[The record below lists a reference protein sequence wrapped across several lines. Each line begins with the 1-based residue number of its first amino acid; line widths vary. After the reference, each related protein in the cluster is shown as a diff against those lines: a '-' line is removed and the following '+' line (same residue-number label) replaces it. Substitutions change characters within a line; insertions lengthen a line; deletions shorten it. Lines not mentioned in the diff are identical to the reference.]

1 MQQRS
6 VLLSLLLILLPVALF
21 AQNDS
26 TPKFFLGYSNLQAE
40 GLPNK
45 NNPNNVLS
53 PEFIDRRSTL
63 HGFNAE
69 ATFPI
74 RNFGIT
80 GDFSF
85 ERVVSTD
92 TVPAPRIKIAAT
104 NVRLSIGSVLTL
116 VGTYGV
122 LSLSVAARRR
132 ELAIRAAVGAQR
144 HEIRN
149 MIMGDG
155 LRLIASGVAAGLL
168 AAIVFSRVLRTFL
181 FGVEP
186 TDPLTLIGVGIAFA
200 AVAMLSCWAPARRAT
215 KVDPAEALRYE

>member
-63 HGFNAE
+63 HGFNVE
-69 ATFPI
+69 ATLPI

-85 ERVVSTD
+85 NN
-92 TVPAPRIKIAAT
+92 AGK
-104 NVRLSIGSVLTL
+104 SVDVT
-116 VGTYGV
+116 
-122 LSLSVAARRR
+122 SLSTQKKISQDT
-132 ELAIRAAVGAQR
+132 LC
-144 HEIRN
+144 
-149 MIMGDG
+149 
-155 LRLIASGVAAGLL
+155 LRS
-168 AAIVFSRVLRTFL
+168 
-181 FGVEP
+181 
-186 TDPLTLIGVGIAFA
+186 
-200 AVAMLSCWAPARRAT
+200 
-215 KVDPAEALRYE
+215 